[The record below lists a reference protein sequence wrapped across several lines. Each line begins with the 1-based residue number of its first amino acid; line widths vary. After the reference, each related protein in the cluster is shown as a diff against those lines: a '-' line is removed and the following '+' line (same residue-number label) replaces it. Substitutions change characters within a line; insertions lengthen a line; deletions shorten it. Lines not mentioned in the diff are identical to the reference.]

1 MKTIEERAK
10 EYAPDPFDPDYI
22 LPAREGHIVNQQR
35 IAYIAG
41 ATEQKAIDDAES
53 LKLES
58 IWVKEAQIN
67 HDDVANY
74 KQGYHDA
81 IENAL
86 DWFSNYLDYLNMG
99 ICDENDWLRG
109 SPESGKERFIKAMEE
124 YI

>member
-1 MKTIEERAK
+1 MKTIKERAK

-81 IENAL
+81 IDKACEWLGVHLSEVADRYDSTAGLLLRLLREN
-86 DWFSNYLDYLNMG
+86 FR
-99 ICDENDWLRG
+99 I
-109 SPESGKERFIKAMEE
+109 AMEE
-124 YI
+124 

>member
-41 ATEQKAIDDAES
+41 ATEQKAIDDAIL
-53 LKLES
+53 LKLKSAWER
-58 IWVKEAQIN
+58 EAQTN
-67 HDDVANY
+67 HDAEVNY
-74 KQGYHDA
+74 QQGYHDA
-81 IENAL
+81 IEQAL
-86 DWFSNYLDYLNMG
+86 DWFSNYLDYFNMG

>member
-1 MKTIEERAK
+1 MKTIRERAK

-35 IAYIAG
+35 IDYIAG
-41 ATEQKAIDDAES
+41 ATEQRNIDE
-53 LKLES
+53 
-58 IWVKEAQIN
+58 
-67 HDDVANY
+67 ANY
-74 KQGYHDA
+74 QQGYHDA

-86 DWFSNYLDYLNMG
+86 DWFSHYLDYFNMG

>member
-10 EYAPDPFDPDYI
+10 EYAPDPFDPDCI

-81 IENAL
+81 IEKAL
-86 DWFSNYLDYLNMG
+86 DWFSNYLDYFNMG